1 MEKNIDWIDLY
12 IKDFGSSQV
21 EDKKELFQYQKKMKT
36 FYREFLSPLYVH
48 VQNNKK
54 FKFSVPDDELTCRI
68 MLEDLRTFLKL
79 ETMTD
84 ILRKIAENRP
94 GLTEEKIQ
102 KLIEAM
108 KKKRESAE
116 AKKR

>member
-1 MEKNIDWIDLY
+1 MKKSIDWFDLY

-21 EDKKELFQYQKKMKT
+21 EDNKELFQLQLKMKT
-36 FYREFLSPLYVH
+36 FYREFLSPLHVH

-54 FKFSVPDDELTCRI
+54 FKFSVSDDELTCRI
-68 MLEDLRTFLKL
+68 MFEDLRKFLKL

-84 ILRKIAENRP
+84 VLHKIAENRP

-102 KLIEAM
+102 KLIEVM

-116 AKKR
+116 AKRR